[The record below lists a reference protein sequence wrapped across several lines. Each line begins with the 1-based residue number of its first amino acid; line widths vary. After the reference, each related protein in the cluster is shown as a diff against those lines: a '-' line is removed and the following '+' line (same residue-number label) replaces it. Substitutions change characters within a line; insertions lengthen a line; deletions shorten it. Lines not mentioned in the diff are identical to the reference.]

1 MLYYYTESAAPVQ
14 GLHLQAEE
22 KIVFLSAIVICA
34 QMCGWMDG
42 SDLSRTVF
50 GLPRRIKMVILN
62 SNPTPVRL

>member
-1 MLYYYTESAAPVQ
+1 M
-14 GLHLQAEE
+14 QAEE